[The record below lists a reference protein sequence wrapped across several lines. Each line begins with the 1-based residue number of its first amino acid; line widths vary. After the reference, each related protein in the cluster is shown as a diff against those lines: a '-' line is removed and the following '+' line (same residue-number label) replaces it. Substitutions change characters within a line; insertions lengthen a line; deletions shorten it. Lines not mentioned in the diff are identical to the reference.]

1 MRSRPGAM
9 IFSLVASVVY
19 TLAYYFDWSLF
30 RYYLDD
36 NSIHFDAQGAEAGPP
51 ILWYGWLATAA
62 LAGVVAGLIVPK
74 RVAARLSPDLVWLL
88 TAALIFAALMYEKR
102 WFV

>member
-30 RYYLDD
+30 RYYLGD
-36 NSIHFDAQGAEAGPP
+36 NRIHFDVQGAEAGAP
-51 ILWYGWLATAA
+51 ILWYGWLASAVLTGGIAS
-62 LAGVVAGLIVPK
+62 LIVP
-74 RVAARLSPDLVWLL
+74 RRLAARLSPDLVWLL
-88 TAALIFAALMYEKR
+88 SVALVVAALMYEKR
-102 WFV
+102 WFF